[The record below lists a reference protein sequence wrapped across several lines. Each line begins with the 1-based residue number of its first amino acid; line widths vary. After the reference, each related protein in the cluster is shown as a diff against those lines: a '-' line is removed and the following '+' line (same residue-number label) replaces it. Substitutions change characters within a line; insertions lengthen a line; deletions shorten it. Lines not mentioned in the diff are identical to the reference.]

1 MKNKAI
7 IFAGGTISGLNN
19 INLINDVNINE
30 LYSICVDRGVDFA
43 IENKIKIDIAI
54 GDFDSTSKESIVFL
68 RKHNIETLVFNKD
81 KDMTDME
88 LALNFCIENDVNEV
102 YLFGATGTRYDHS
115 ISNINLLKTY
125 YEKGLKISIIDEK
138 NYIFYINKSTIIK
151 KVDRNISILPTN
163 EKCVFSLYGTKW
175 ELKNHHLKFGSSL
188 TISNEF
194 VNDAN
199 IEILSGNMFVILS
212 KD

>member
-138 NYIFYINKSTIIK
+138 IIFFI
-151 KVDRNISILPTN
+151 
-163 EKCVFSLYGTKW
+163 
-175 ELKNHHLKFGSSL
+175 
-188 TISNEF
+188 
-194 VNDAN
+194 
-199 IEILSGNMFVILS
+199 
-212 KD
+212 

>member
-175 ELKNHHLKFGSSL
+175 ELTNHHLKFGSSL

-199 IEILSGNMFVILS
+199 IEILSGNIFVILS